1 MRNQFKYVLAV
12 GSAIFALSTSS
23 FALVFSNVTIGG
35 SLSSGASYF
44 TGTNDIDFLFPN
56 AIVGDPVD
64 PIRQGNIIITYE
76 AQADMNLD
84 FVDINIVSLLGAL
97 DGSGRIYFN
106 EVVEDMVN
114 PGVIASYD
122 ALILPGDLPFF
133 DTIYFD
139 RPSSHIKVKK
149 TFSLFAIDDTDDF
162 DVAQISLVEQ
172 NFVPEPAT
180 LLAIGAGLAALAAR
194 RRK

>member
-1 MRNQFKYVLAV
+1 MKNQIKYVLAV
-12 GSAIFALSTSS
+12 GSAVFALSTSS
-23 FALVFSNVTIGG
+23 FAIVFSNVTIGG

-44 TGTNDIDFLFPN
+44 TGTNDIDFFFPE

-76 AQADMNLD
+76 AKTDTNLD

-106 EVVEDMVN
+106 EVVEDMVT
-114 PGVIASYD
+114 PGIIASYD
-122 ALILPGDLPFF
+122 ALILPGELPFF
-133 DTIYFD
+133 DTIHFD

-149 TFSLFAIDDTDDF
+149 TFSLFAEDTDAF